1 MGHALAIDPTSRPDQ
16 VSVGARNVRAH
27 RRGVSM
33 RRTLLAAAAAVLTFG
48 GIVTAAPA
56 VAEPRCG
63 FQGDWDCEGPPQHN
77 GPLQNTWSHGLTTMP
92 QICPGGA
99 SMQPCQFYVPQP

>member
-1 MGHALAIDPTSRPDQ
+1 MVKLA
-16 VSVGARNVRAH
+16 
-27 RRGVSM
+27 
-33 RRTLLAAAAAVLTFG
+33 LLAAAAAALTLG

-63 FQGDWDCEGPPQHN
+63 FQGDWDCEGPPQYN
-77 GPLQNTWSHGLTTMP
+77 GPLQNTWSHGWTSMP

-99 SMQPCQFYVPQP
+99 NMQPCQFYVPQP

>member
-1 MGHALAIDPTSRPDQ
+1 VPTGGQRHEAHTVRRCCGRIAL
-16 VSVGARNVRAH
+16 
-27 RRGVSM
+27 
-33 RRTLLAAAAAVLTFG
+33 G

-63 FQGDWDCEGPPQHN
+63 FQGDWDCDGPPQYN
-77 GPLQNTWSHGLTTMP
+77 GPLQNTWSHGLTTIP

-99 SMQPCQFYVPQP
+99 NMQPCSFYVPQP

>member
-1 MGHALAIDPTSRPDQ
+1 M
-16 VSVGARNVRAH
+16 N
-27 RRGVSM
+27 
-33 RRTLLAAAAAVLTFG
+33 RTLLAAAAGAIALG
-48 GIVTAAPA
+48 GIVTGAPA

-63 FQGDWDCEGPPQHN
+63 FQGDWDCQGAPQYN

-99 SMQPCQFYVPQP
+99 DMPCHFYVPQP